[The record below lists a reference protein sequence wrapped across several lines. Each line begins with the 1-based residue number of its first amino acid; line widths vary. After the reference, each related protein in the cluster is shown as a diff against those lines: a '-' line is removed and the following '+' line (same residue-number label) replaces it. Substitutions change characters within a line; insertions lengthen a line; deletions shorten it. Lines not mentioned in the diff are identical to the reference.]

1 MSQIW
6 PRMWLSSRT
15 SRAAGRAL
23 AARSSM
29 SMVSASVVSTKTGS
43 APTLAIAPGTG
54 ASVKPF
60 DSTLSPGPTPIARSA
75 QDMA

>member
-1 MSQIW
+1 
-6 PRMWLSSRT
+6 
-15 SRAAGRAL
+15 
-23 AARSSM
+23 M

-60 DSTLSPGPTPIARSA
+60 DSTLSP
-75 QDMA
+75 